1 MATNLADKL
10 KSILSEEFT
19 LFLSDVAVGAEK
31 QILSNFDKEK
41 DVNGDDFAQLKDS
54 TKKERRSKGYGGSTP
69 ILKRTKNLRNN
80 IKVIADMGAKN
91 IAIDSPFYAEYLND
105 GRSDMEARIITEF
118 PDDWQ
123 VGGSKRNLVFNKMAT
138 NLENRLI
145 DTIINIFK
153 EE

>member
-1 MATNLADKL
+1 M
-10 KSILSEEFT
+10 
-19 LFLSDVAVGAEK
+19 
-31 QILSNFDKEK
+31 
-41 DVNGDDFAQLKDS
+41 

-91 IAIDSPFYAEYLND
+91 LAIDSPFYAEFLND
-105 GRSDMEARIITEF
+105 GRSDMEARIITEM

-123 VGGSKRNLVFNKMAT
+123 VGGSKRNLIFNKMA
-138 NLENRLI
+138 NILENRLI
-145 DTIINIFK
+145 DAINIFK

>member
-19 LFLSDVAVGAEK
+19 LFLSDVAAGAEK
-31 QILSNFDKEK
+31 QMLSNFDKEK
-41 DVNGDDFAQLKDS
+41 DVNGEPFEPLKDS
-54 TKKERRSKGYGGSTP
+54 TRKERRSKGYKGSHP
-69 ILKRTKNLRNN
+69 ILKRTKNLRNS
-80 IKVIADMGAKN
+80 IKVIVDVGAKN
-91 IAIDSPFYAEYLND
+91 HSIDSPFYAEYLND

-123 VGGSKRNLVFNKMAT
+123 VGGSKRSLVFNKMSN

-145 DTIINIFK
+145 DAINIFK